1 MVAIKIKLLAIGK
14 MNNSI
19 LASAEKALL
28 AKQQLPST
36 FGSDAVCPSYE
47 GLGLANIAAL
57 AMEQL
62 CPEAPIL
69 SEQPTLPA
77 FNPKLLGVDALT
89 SAWEDWLQQGPINHM
104 VLLIMDGLGY
114 DQLRSL
120 IDTKD
125 TPELAIASHK
135 PQAFFMPATSV
146 YPSTTVTALTS
157 AATSYA
163 PAQHGIMGTNIY
175 FREIGSVVNL
185 IGFCPKIAPT
195 SESFLDTQLNPD
207 TLLPVPN
214 IYLRME
220 KAGIDVEIINFYRFR
235 KTSISRYTS
244 ADSQAGSTNF
254 KGYMTAA
261 DAFAQLR
268 QRLSANSSQTK
279 SFTYIY
285 LPNVDGV
292 SHRYGPLTPSYRA
305 EIAAIDFALKREL
318 LEPLAGRNDTVM
330 LLTADHGQRQ
340 SFSDKILWLEEHPD
354 LTKFLSVPAVTGESR
369 VRFLHLK
376 HGAEAAVVDY
386 IQQKFSE
393 HFLVVNSSQAVELGL
408 FGIPGKPMSMESQ
421 DRIGDLLVIP
431 RGEWISRQQVTQE
444 EHHCGPIGIHGGLSR
459 AEMLTPFLAYRF

>member
-1 MVAIKIKLLAIGK
+1 
-14 MNNSI
+14 MNNSTI
-19 LASAEKALL
+19 ATAKRALL
-28 AKQQLPST
+28 AKQQLPLT
-36 FGSDAVCPSYE
+36 FGSDALRPSYE

-57 AMEQL
+57 AINQL
-62 CPEAPIL
+62 CPEAPSL
-69 SEQPTLPA
+69 SQQPTLPV
-77 FNPKLLGVDALT
+77 FNPKLLGVDAIA
-89 SAWEDWLQQGPINHM
+89 SAWEDWLQQAPINHI

-114 DQLRSL
+114 DQLQSL
-120 IDTKD
+120 MDTKD
-125 TPELAIASHK
+125 TPGIATACHK

-185 IGFCPKIAPT
+185 IGFCPRIAP
-195 SESFLDTQLNPD
+195 SSASFLDHQLNPD

-220 KAGIDVEIINFYRFR
+220 KAGIDVEIINFYRF
-235 KTSISRYTS
+235 KQTSISRYTS
-244 ADSQAGSTNF
+244 GGSQAGTTNF

-268 QRLSANSSQTK
+268 QRLLASNNQTK
-279 SFTYIY
+279 SFTYLY

-292 SHRYGPLTPSYRA
+292 SHRYGPLCSSYRA

-340 SFSDKILWLEEHPD
+340 SFPEKILWLEEHPY
-354 LTKFLSVPAVTGESR
+354 LTKFFSVPAVTGESR

-376 HGAEAAVVDY
+376 HGAESAVVDY
-386 IQQKFSE
+386 IQQNFSE
-393 HFLVVNSSQAVELGL
+393 NFLVVNSSEAVELGL
-408 FGIPGKPMSMESQ
+408 FGVPGKPMSMESY

-431 RGEWISRQQVTQE
+431 RTDWICRQQVTKE
-444 EHHCGPIGIHGGLSR
+444 EHHHGPIGIHGGLSS
-459 AEMLTPFLAYRF
+459 AEMLIPFLAYRF

>member
-1 MVAIKIKLLAIGK
+1 MD
-14 MNNSI
+14 NNI
-19 LASAEKALL
+19 LATAEKALL
-28 AKQQLPST
+28 AKQQLPPA
-36 FGSDAVCPSYE
+36 FGSDAIRPSYE
-47 GLGLANIAAL
+47 GLGLTNIAAL
-57 AMEQL
+57 VIDRL
-62 CPEAPIL
+62 CPQAPSL
-69 SEQPTLPA
+69 SEQAALPA
-77 FNPKLLGVDALT
+77 FNPKLLGRDAIA
-89 SAWEDWLQQGPINHM
+89 SAWEEWLQQAPINHV
-104 VLLIMDGLGY
+104 VLLVMDGLGY

-120 IDTKD
+120 MDASC
-125 TPELAIASHK
+125 TPELATACDK

-195 SESFLDTQLNPD
+195 SASFLDSQLNPD
-207 TLLPVPN
+207 TLVPVPN

-220 KAGIDVEIINFYRFR
+220 KAGIDVEIINFYRF
-235 KTSISRYTS
+235 KQTSISRYTS
-244 ADSQAGSTNF
+244 RDSQAGSTNF

-268 QRLSANSSQTK
+268 QRLLANSNQTK

-292 SHRYGPLTPSYRA
+292 SHRYGPLSSSYRA

-318 LEPLAGRNDTVM
+318 LEPLAGHNDTVM

-340 SFSDKILWLEEHPD
+340 SFPEKILWLEEHPY

-376 HGAEAAVVDY
+376 HGAESEVVDY
-386 IQQKFSE
+386 LQQNFSE
-393 HFLVVNSSQAVELGL
+393 NFLVVNSSQAVELGL
-408 FGIPGKPMSMESQ
+408 FGIPGKPMSMESH

-431 RGEWISRQQVTQE
+431 KTDWICRQQVTNE
-444 EHHCGPIGIHGGLSR
+444 ERHHGPTGIHGGLSR
-459 AEMLTPFLAYRF
+459 AEMLIPFLAYRF